1 MSRRKTGRITV
12 RDIAAQTGLSPITVS
27 RALRGDPA
35 VRPETRARVEQAAGA
50 AGYFPN
56 LVAAALVPSRTRAI
70 GVVVPTLWDSIF
82 APTVEGISRVLWR
95 HQFEFILG
103 TSSYELRDEAALV
116 TTFLHR
122 RIDGLILPAIG
133 HSGPTRGL
141 LEKSRIPVV
150 EVGNLPD
157 APIGSVVGFSN
168 ERAAYAAA
176 EHLIAA
182 GRRRLAYVGGH
193 GDDNANGR
201 DRLIGFRRC
210 LTAYGIEANERLVV
224 EIAYTPRAVLP
235 AVDRLVAA
243 IGEYDGLVIGG
254 ELWSPIVALEFSRR
268 RIAVPETVAIVALG
282 EIEHADFLPTPLTT
296 IAFPRERMGELAAE
310 LIVGHCAGEET
321 ASRISDLGFELRV
334 RASSRIVDAPE
345 MSRG

>member
-1 MSRRKTGRITV
+1 MSRRKTGRVTV

-27 RALRGDPA
+27 RALRGDPV
-35 VRPETRARVEQAAGA
+35 VRPETRARVEQAAGT

-56 LVAAALVPSRTRAI
+56 LVAAALASNRTRAI

-82 APTVEGISRVLWR
+82 APTVEGISQVLRR

-103 TSSYELRDEAALV
+103 TSSYEQRDEAALV

-133 HSGPTRGL
+133 HSKPIRAL

-168 ERAAYAAA
+168 ERAAYAAT
-176 EHLIAA
+176 EHLIAG
-182 GRRRLAYVGGH
+182 GRRRIAYFGGH

-201 DRLIGFRRC
+201 DRLVGFRRC
-210 LTAYGIEANERLVV
+210 LAAYGIKANERLVLEV
-224 EIAYTPRAVLP
+224 NYTPRAALP
-235 AVDRLVAA
+235 AIDRLVAA
-243 IGEYDGLVIGG
+243 IGDYDGLVIGG
-254 ELWSPIVALEFSRR
+254 ELWSPVVALEFFRR
-268 RIAVPETVAIVALG
+268 RIAVPKTVAIVALG
-282 EIEHADFLPTPLTT
+282 EVEHADFLPTPLTT
-296 IAFPRERMGELAAE
+296 VAFPRERMGELAAE
-310 LIVGHCAGEET
+310 LIVAHCAGDD
-321 ASRISDLGFELRV
+321 AAARICDLGFELQV
-334 RASSRIVDAPE
+334 RASSRIVDAADAP
-345 MSRG
+345 RR